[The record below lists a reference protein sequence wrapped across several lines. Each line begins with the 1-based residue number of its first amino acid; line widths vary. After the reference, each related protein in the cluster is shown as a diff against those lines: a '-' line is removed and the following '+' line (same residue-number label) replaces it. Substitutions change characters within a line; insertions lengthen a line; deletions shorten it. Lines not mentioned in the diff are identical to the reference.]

1 MWQGTQ
7 VSACLPICKSER
19 HFQRWPG
26 VLTSQLSSPKL
37 LSSLRCIADFEQ
49 KSFPEFVPNLHQA
62 LNLCL
67 KEVKF
72 SISWLP
78 SRDMLPGSSGRVI
91 VLVTENS
98 FLVTPCR
105 VSAIKRRL
113 SKPGGS
119 WWYQEM
125 PLQALAGEKNTGG
138 TLDVIEYRNHL
149 S

>member
-1 MWQGTQ
+1 MNWHDLLVYCHVARNT
-7 VSACLPICKSER
+7 SICMSPYLQKR
-19 HFQRWPG
+19 ATFPKMARRPH
-26 VLTSQLSSPKL
+26 LTALFPKL

-78 SRDMLPGSSGRVI
+78 SHDMLPGSSGRVI

-98 FLVTPCR
+98 FFVTPCR

-119 WWYQEM
+119 
-125 PLQALAGEKNTGG
+125 
-138 TLDVIEYRNHL
+138 
-149 S
+149 